1 MSVSWIRNEN
11 HTCRRRRS
19 IWSARDCSRERKTCI
34 RPCTT
39 LWWYISIFTRQY
51 FNPQNPWNVRH
62 VVSSSTR
69 IPQNVL
75 RCAFVANLWKVL
87 NVRIFPLWNFHSW
100 CSDKQHWTL
109 PIVQH
114 FSWNKWKWEIA
125 RNCYFQNL
133 RTYLVSVVDFLIIL
147 FYLVYVVFVCISPYY
162 RRTSRNTS
170 FEH

>member
-1 MSVSWIRNEN
+1 MSESWIRNEN

-51 FNPQNPWNVRH
+51 FNPQNLWNVRH
-62 VVSSSTR
+62 VDFSSTR

-75 RCAFVANLWKVL
+75 LCAFVVDLWKLL
-87 NVRIFPLWNFHSW
+87 NVRIFPLWNVHSW
-100 CSDKQHWTL
+100 CSDKQHWIL
-109 PIVQH
+109 PIAQH
-114 FSWNKWKWEIA
+114 FSWNKWEWEIA

-133 RTYLVSVVDFLIIL
+133 KRTSVVSVVDFLIIL
-147 FYLVYVVFVCISPYY
+147 FYLVYVWCSIWIFSSITVSSVTLP
-162 RRTSRNTS
+162 
-170 FEH
+170 